1 MLSIN
6 IIEFIH
12 LFSRLLCIISSPRL
26 KADRKFYQRK
36 KTGKIKKVVTKLD
49 NDDGCRSLTDEKMR
63 IARLDLVF
71 LIIFPCL
78 FGIFNVIYWASFLYI
93 IPDINKTES

>member
-1 MLSIN
+1 M
-6 IIEFIH
+6 
-12 LFSRLLCIISSPRL
+12 
-26 KADRKFYQRK
+26 
-36 KTGKIKKVVTKLD
+36 KIKVVTKLD
-49 NDDGCRSLTDEKMR
+49 NDEGCRSLTDEKMR